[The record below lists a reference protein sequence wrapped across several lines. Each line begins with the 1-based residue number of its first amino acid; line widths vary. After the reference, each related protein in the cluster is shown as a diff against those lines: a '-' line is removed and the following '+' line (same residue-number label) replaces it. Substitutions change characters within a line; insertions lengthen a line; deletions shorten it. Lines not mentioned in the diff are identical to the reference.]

1 VLPRTRLYNAE
12 LGNGFA
18 ARYKAPVVRTALVV
32 RVPSGSATAR
42 ARGSRLAARDYLMRR
57 GEARVDTK
65 GTRSATDLTRALHR
79 PELSSRELPGP
90 PGSLA
95 EMDLATVR
103 KAW

>member
-1 VLPRTRLYNAE
+1 
-12 LGNGFA
+12 
-18 ARYKAPVVRTALVV
+18 
-32 RVPSGSATAR
+32 
-42 ARGSRLAARDYLMRR
+42 MRR